1 MLLTRLRRSQK
12 ISMTTWQMLS
22 LALHLVALALWLGGI
37 AFFLIVFG
45 PAVNELRPDLGIR
58 MLNQG
63 RISLEV
69 VSWVAIALL
78 VITGVINFILR
89 NQNTTTLPGE
99 FYAITLSIKLFLF
112 LAMLVHHCLQA
123 FKYAPQIALLTA
135 QLPAE
140 SASWPEPLRT
150 YWQKWFMLLKINATL
165 APIVTL
171 LGLYLVKG

>member
-1 MLLTRLRRSQK
+1 
-12 ISMTTWQMLS
+12 MTAWQMLS
-22 LALHLVALALWLGGI
+22 LSLHLVALGVWLGGI
-37 AFFLIVFG
+37 VFFLIVFG
-45 PAVNELRPDLGIR
+45 PAVNELRPDIGIR
-58 MLNQG
+58 TLNQG

-69 VSWVAIALL
+69 VSWAAIGLL
-78 VITGVINFILR
+78 VVTGIVNLILR
-89 NQNTTTLPGE
+89 GQETGATPGA
-99 FYAITLSIKLFLF
+99 FYVITLSIKLFLF

-135 QLPAE
+135 QVPAE

-165 APIVTL
+165 GPVVTL

>member
-1 MLLTRLRRSQK
+1 
-12 ISMTTWQMLS
+12 MTTWQMLS
-22 LALHLVALALWLGGI
+22 LALHLVALAFWLGGI

-58 MLNQG
+58 TLNQG

-69 VSWVAIALL
+69 ISWVAITLL
-78 VITGVINFILR
+78 VVTGIINFILR
-89 NQNTTTLPGE
+89 NQNTSALPGE
-99 FYAITLSIKLFLF
+99 FYVVTLSVKLFLF

-135 QLPAE
+135 QLPAT

-171 LGLYLVKG
+171 LGLQLVKG